1 MMYQDT
7 FTVPAELRLF
17 IIEKQERRT
26 FMTNWNWTKY
36 DYLCTDCDALIE
48 ITTLKDIRS
57 WRGWCSCGS
66 ANIINIGVSD
76 GNAPQFEPVIDT
88 IESLNYF
95 KKESGIAIDS
105 LDVTE
110 VTPTGLVKINTNPY
124 N

>member
-7 FTVPAELRLF
+7 FIVPAELWLF

-48 ITTLKDIRS
+48 ITTLKNIRE

-66 ANIINIGVSD
+66 ANVINIGVSD
-76 GNAPQFEPVIDT
+76 GNAPIIT
-88 IESLNYF
+88 
-95 KKESGIAIDS
+95 
-105 LDVTE
+105 DVSK
-110 VTPTGLVKINTNPY
+110 VTPTELVKINTNPY